1 MRQPTPEQNPL
12 NLPSSGGQFEN
23 FSFTLSAT
31 DGYARAGTI
40 VTPHGV
46 IETPIFMPVG
56 TRSAVKGATIDQVK
70 EIGSEIMLVNNYHSY
85 LRPGCDVI
93 EALGGLHSFMD
104 VDIPILT
111 DSGGF
116 QVFSLGLGMSQKSPP
131 LISEAGKGTT
141 STSLLRHNSSSKS
154 GELETYKR
162 EKSNESLAKITEEGV
177 NFRSYLDGSK
187 HFFSA
192 ENVMNMQSALGADII
207 MAFDECA
214 PGGST
219 HEYARQAMER
229 THRWAV
235 RSQEQWLKNEKIR
248 AEKGLYPQTLFAI
261 IQGVVYDDLRVE
273 SCEFISSLDT
283 PGIAIGGLSVGES
296 KEDMY
301 RILDVLAPILPV
313 NKPHYLMGVGTPEDL
328 VEGIAR
334 GIDMMDCVL
343 PTRIGRH
350 GEAFSSYGNL
360 KIGGEKYKFSSEKIP
375 MLPGYETQISKRYSL
390 GYLRHLI
397 NVGEA
402 TGGVLLSLHNLE
414 YLLLIAKK
422 SRQAILAGKFEEFR
436 AEFWSVYPKK

>member
-1 MRQPTPEQNPL
+1 MTTFPD
-12 NLPSSGGQFEN
+12 
-23 FSFTLSAT
+23 FSFTLDAT
-31 DGYARAGTI
+31 DWLARAGTI
-40 VTPHGV
+40 TTPHGV
-46 IETPIFMPVG
+46 IQTPIFMPVG
-56 TRSAVKGATIDQVK
+56 TRSAVKWATIDQVE
-70 EIGSEIMLVNNYHSY
+70 EIGSQIMLVNNYHSY
-85 LRPGCDVI
+85 LRPGCDVV

-104 VDIPILT
+104 VSLPILT

-116 QVFSLGLGMSQKSPP
+116 QVFSLGLGMQN
-131 LISEAGKGTT
+131 EW
-141 STSLLRHNSSSKS
+141 
-154 GELETYKR
+154 GEK
-162 EKSNESLAKITEEGV
+162 LAKITEEGV

-192 ENVMNMQSALGADII
+192 ENVMDMQCALGADII

-235 RSQEQWLKNEKIR
+235 RSQEQWLQNETKR
-248 AEKGLYPQTLFAI
+248 KLDGRHPQALFAI
-261 IQGVVYDDLRVE
+261 IQWVVYDDLRAE
-273 SCEFISSLDT
+273 SARFIASLDT

-360 KIGGEKYKFSSEKIP
+360 KIWGEKYKFSSEKIK
-375 MLPGYETQISKRYSL
+375 MLPGYETQVSKRYSL

-436 AEFWSVYPKK
+436 SEFWSVYPKK

>member
-1 MRQPTPEQNPL
+1 MTPTP
-12 NLPSSGGQFEN
+12 
-23 FSFTLSAT
+23 FSFSLDAT
-31 DGYARAGTI
+31 DGFARAGTI
-40 VTPHGV
+40 KTSHGE
-46 IETPIFMPVG
+46 IQTPIFMPVG

-85 LRPGCDVI
+85 LRPGCEVI
-93 EALGGLHSFMD
+93 ESFGGLHQFMD
-104 VDIPILT
+104 VDLPILT

-116 QVFSLGLGMSQKSPP
+116 QVFSLGLGMQTP
-131 LISEAGKGTT
+131 
-141 STSLLRHNSSSKS
+141 S
-154 GELETYKR
+154 GEK
-162 EKSNESLAKITEEGV
+162 LAKVTEEGV
-177 NFRSYLDGSK
+177 HFRSYLDGSK
-187 HFFSA
+187 HFFTP
-192 ENVMNMQSALGADII
+192 ENVMDMQCSLGADIM

-229 THRWAV
+229 THRWAK
-235 RSQEQWLKNEKIR
+235 RSQDQWKKNELKR
-248 AEKGLYPQTLFAI
+248 AEKGLYPQALFGI
-261 IQGVVYDDLRVE
+261 VQGVVFDDLRRE
-273 SCEFISSLDT
+273 SAEFIKSLDL

-301 RILDVLAPILPV
+301 RILDVLAPILPA

-350 GEAFSSYGNL
+350 GEAFSSYGNIKL
-360 KIGGEKYKFSSEKIP
+360 GGEKYKFSQDKIP
-375 MLPGYETQISKRYSL
+375 MLPGFETQVSRRYSL
-390 GYLRHLI
+390 GYLRHLV

-436 AEFWSVYPKK
+436 SEFWSVYPKK